1 MQFSENFGLKN
12 IMILVDLNQ
21 VMISNL
27 MGQLY
32 SSKTNEVDEDLLR
45 HMVLNGIR
53 SYRNKFSEEYGELVI
68 CCDDTNNW
76 RKDSFPYY
84 KAHRKTN
91 RDESD
96 LDWPNIFNCLNN
108 IRDELKEFFPYK
120 HIRVNRCEADD
131 IIGTICHT
139 EGVALGDGKEKILVL
154 SGDKDFIQLHG
165 PNVKQY
171 NPVLNKFVG
180 KGEDPVIYIKE
191 HILKGDRSDGVPNV
205 LSDDNVFIEGRRQRP
220 LSKKKIDAWVNEVFM
235 TFTEEEQKNYSRN
248 RRLIDLSCIPPE
260 LEEKIINEFIDAK
273 VASRDKILNYFITKK
288 LKTLI
293 EVIDEF

>member
-1 MQFSENFGLKN
+1 
-12 IMILVDLNQ
+12 MIIVDINQ
-21 VMISNL
+21 IMISNL
-27 MGQLY
+27 MVQINGRNKVEL
-32 SSKTNEVDEDLLR
+32 NEDLVR
-45 HMVLNGIR
+45 HMVLNSLRGH
-53 SYRNKFSEEYGELVI
+53 NKKFRKEYGEMVI
-68 CCDDTNNW
+68 ACDSKNVW
-76 RKDSFPYY
+76 RREIFPNY
-84 KAHRKTN
+84 KAGRKAT
-91 RDESD
+91 RAKSEHDWDAIFSMLHTIKDE
-96 LDWPNIFNCLNN
+96 
-108 IRDELKEFFPYK
+108 IRSFLPYK
-120 HIRVNRCEADD
+120 VIELETAEADD
-131 IIGTICHT
+131 IIATLVKRIQNQVGPNH
-139 EGVALGDGKEKILVL
+139 EKKVLIL

-180 KGEDPVIYIKE
+180 KGEDPVIYIKK

-248 RRLIDLSCIPPE
+248 RKLIDLSCIPPE

>member
-1 MQFSENFGLKN
+1 
-12 IMILVDLNQ
+12 MIIVDINQ
-21 VMISNL
+21 IMISNL
-27 MGQLY
+27 MVQINGRNAVEL
-32 SSKTNEVDEDLLR
+32 SEDLVR
-45 HMVLNGIR
+45 HMVLNSLRGH
-53 SYRNKFSEEYGELVI
+53 NKKFRKEYGEMVI
-68 CCDDTNNW
+68 ACDSKNVW
-76 RKDSFPYY
+76 RREVFPNY
-84 KAHRKTN
+84 KAGRKAT
-91 RDESD
+91 REKSEHDWDTIFSMLHTIKDE
-96 LDWPNIFNCLNN
+96 
-108 IRDELKEFFPYK
+108 IRSFLPYK
-120 HIRVNRCEADD
+120 VIELETAEADD
-131 IIGTICHT
+131 IIATLVKRTQNEVGPNH
-139 EGVALGDGKEKILVL
+139 KKKILIL

-180 KGEDPVIYIKE
+180 KGEDPTIYIKE
-191 HILKGDRSDGVPNV
+191 HILKGDRSDGIPNV